1 MNPARKL
8 GLIACSCAVLGCSG
22 ATTAAPPAAPVGL
35 KGTPAVV
42 AASWTT
48 APAHSVDLKVTC
60 AQPGSPSDTC
70 PVISWDG
77 IMFWAFS
84 YADNRS
90 SLAIVAFDAT
100 GKALGTLDRP
110 GARYVAQ
117 VTIDPSA
124 QTVALQGQAAATV
137 SATWDELRAI
147 AK

>member
-1 MNPARKL
+1 MNTARKL
-8 GLIACSCAVLGCSG
+8 SRIICSFAILGCSG
-22 ATTAAPPAAPVGL
+22 ATTAAPVGL
-35 KGTPAVV
+35 QGTPTVV

-48 APAHSVDLKVTC
+48 APAHSADLKVSCT
-60 AQPGSPSDTC
+60 QPDGSASQTC

-77 IMFWAFS
+77 VTFWAFS

-90 SLAIVAFDAT
+90 SLAIVAYDAT

-137 SATWDELRAI
+137 SATWNELRAI

>member
-1 MNPARKL
+1 MNTARNL
-8 GLIACSCAVLGCSG
+8 GLIACSLAIVGCSG
-22 ATTAAPPAAPVGL
+22 ATTTAPVGL
-35 KGTPAVV
+35 QGTPTVV

-48 APAHSVDLKVTC
+48 APAHSADLKVSCT
-60 AQPGSPSDTC
+60 QSDGSSSQTC

-77 IMFWAFS
+77 VTFWVFS

-90 SLAIVAFDAT
+90 SLAIVAYDAT

-124 QTVALQGQAAATV
+124 KTVALQGQAAAVV
-137 SATWDELRAI
+137 SATWDELRSI